1 MSLRDPSDLACIM
14 TEPTNANRFVHHLI
28 LYFPLNVGGGKPK
41 ALSTAIGFV
50 ALFFWH
56 LGSRADRW
64 NKHKH
69 FLFYNTGLCFLIS
82 IWTINHF
89 LNSFQL
95 IKTVPDC
102 DCWTSE
108 FPFNCLASILL
119 VGCGHLFQA
128 GGVALGGEHWCHLVT
143 ALCSHTCMI
152 LQMDVLKS

>member
-1 MSLRDPSDLACIM
+1 MSLRDPSDLACI
-14 TEPTNANRFVHHLI
+14 TIKPTNAIHFVHHLI
-28 LYFPLNVGGGKPK
+28 FYFPLKVRGGKPK

-50 ALFFWH
+50 ALLFWH

-64 NKHKH
+64 SKHKH
-69 FLFYNTGLCFLIS
+69 SLFYNTGLCFLIS

-119 VGCGHLFQA
+119 VGCGHLFQ
-128 GGVALGGEHWCHLVT
+128 GGEHCCHLLT

-152 LQMDVLKS
+152 LQMDVLKA